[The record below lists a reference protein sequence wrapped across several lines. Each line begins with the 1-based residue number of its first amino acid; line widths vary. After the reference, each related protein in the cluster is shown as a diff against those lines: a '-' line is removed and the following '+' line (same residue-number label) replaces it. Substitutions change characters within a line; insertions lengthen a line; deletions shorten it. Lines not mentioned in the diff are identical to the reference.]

1 MPRVRGVMEQPH
13 YYHNVI
19 NESLLDGMSASPGS
33 AEARG
38 SGVGVLDRVVAILDA
53 VETTPMRPSELARH
67 VGLSGPTAHRLVRA
81 MVVHGLLRRDAEG
94 RHWLGQRFPSS
105 PLARTA
111 EPVLVA
117 LARETGESCQLWVR
131 RGVRRLCLVSIEA
144 DQELRA
150 SLPVSALLPIS
161 AGGSAAFALEAPA
174 PEPGHPGWFESVTG
188 RIAGMCSVSAP
199 VRQNGEVIAAV
210 CVSAPIARV
219 HGPGVRFGDAA
230 VAAAAELENAVRH
243 GRCAESRVRP
253 SAGRRRSNR

>member
-1 MPRVRGVMEQPH
+1 MEQPH

-174 PEPGHPGWFESVTG
+174 PEPGHPGWFESVAG